1 MAANTVP
8 AHLRVGA
15 WCLFEG
21 HKVLVERLEIVA
33 ATRRI
38 SVWVRTFPAGLPASQ
53 KALEAMKAS
62 GVSQRRGPLSPDS
75 VEPYQPPDYEE
86 WLAHQERFSG

>member
-1 MAANTVP
+1 MTANAVP

-21 HKVLVERLEIVA
+21 HRVLVERLEMVA
-33 ATRRI
+33 ATRSL
-38 SVWVRTFPAGLPASQ
+38 SVWGRTFKAGLPGSPKEA
-53 KALEAMKAS
+53 EAMLAS
-62 GVSQRRGPLSPDS
+62 GVSQRRGPLPPDS

-86 WLAHQERFSG
+86 WLAYQERFSG